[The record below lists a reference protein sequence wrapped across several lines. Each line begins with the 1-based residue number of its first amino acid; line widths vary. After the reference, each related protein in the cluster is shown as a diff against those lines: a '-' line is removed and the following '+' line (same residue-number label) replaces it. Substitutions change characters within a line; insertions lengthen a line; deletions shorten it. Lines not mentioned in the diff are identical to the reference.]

1 MVIRGRTRNA
11 LGRVYRRVGS
21 NPTISAIE
29 NFCKGKK
36 MKFDYSNNKPFI
48 YLSYPKGKKE
58 ETFRTLEFLD
68 SKGVAFCHADEIT
81 NKELKHIKASFAVL
95 VFLDKDSF
103 YDEGFRKTIDQAV
116 RCNKNIL
123 TVYLEDIELDS
134 WGHMQLDS
142 AQALF
147 KKGFESEEA
156 FNKKLSEAAIFQNMS
171 VTKEQKQFQ
180 KVRGISMV
188 TIPIVAITLIFFT
201 IVNPLLIAPT
211 KAMKD
216 ELGLAGLSNSELQ
229 NLEILAISGDRVFTG
244 EVNNVHAFYDNNNKS
259 KIRCEVIDWYN
270 CVVDSTTVKR
280 GNIVDV
286 SDLAKLKNL
295 KTLCISA
302 QKITDISP
310 LFELEN
316 LVELDVEC
324 NPITSLEGIE
334 KLTNLKKLNICGT
347 DIKDLTPLNK
357 LENLECL
364 SFEQSKATTA
374 PSTEILSGITDLC
387 VNNCKLP
394 NVGKH
399 TDYKFDMRNNNGRS
413 IRDLSFLNDV
423 ESFDRLTASDLN
435 LDVVNKYFENRK
447 IKECDISNI
456 GGLRRISMLNLTGV
470 TERLDICWSEDLV
483 SLEGIEKFDNL
494 SVISIKHCNNIR
506 DLSPLNSLEKPKEI
520 VVSSDMTEQYKA
532 QVHNDKLRMKIE
544 D

>member
-1 MVIRGRTRNA
+1 
-11 LGRVYRRVGS
+11 
-21 NPTISAIE
+21 
-29 NFCKGKK
+29 

-48 YLSYPKGKKE
+48 YLSYPKSREE
-58 ETFRTLEFLD
+58 ETFRALEFLG

-95 VFLDKDSF
+95 IFLDKDNY
-103 YDEGFRKTIDQAV
+103 YDENFRKVIDQAV
-116 RCNKNIL
+116 KCNKNIL
-123 TVYLEDIELDS
+123 TVYLDDIELDS

-147 KKGFESEEA
+147 RKEFESEEG
-156 FNKKLSEAAIFQNMS
+156 FFGKLSEAAIFQNMS
-171 VTKEQKQFQ
+171 VTKEQKHFQ
-180 KVRGISMV
+180 KVRGTSMV
-188 TIPIVAITLIFFT
+188 AIPIVAIALIFFT

-229 NLEILAISGDRVFTG
+229 NLEILAIGGDRVFTG
-244 EVNNVHAFYDNNNKS
+244 EVSNIHTFYDNNNKS
-259 KIRCEVIDWYN
+259 QIRCEVSDWYN

-302 QKITDISP
+302 QKISDISP

-357 LENLECL
+357 LENLETL
-364 SFEQSKATTA
+364 SFEQSKVAIA
-374 PSTEILSGITDLC
+374 PSEEFLSKVNNLC
-387 VNNCKLP
+387 VNSCKLSD
-394 NVGKH
+394 VGKH
-399 TDYKFDMRNNNGRS
+399 TDYKFDMRNVNGRNVS
-413 IRDLSFLNDV
+413 NLSFLNDV
-423 ESFDRLTASDLN
+423 ESFDLLTASDLN
-435 LDVVNKYFENRK
+435 LDVVNKYFGDRK
-447 IKECDISNI
+447 IRECNISNI

-470 TERLDICWSEDLV
+470 TERLDVCHSEDLV
-483 SLEGIEKFDNL
+483 SLEGIEKYDNL
-494 SVISIKHCNNIR
+494 SIISIKHCNNIR